1 VEFRRKPD
9 RQRLVGATRPL
20 LLRNMAFSCA
30 IWPAG
35 GDITSRSSPRRMS
48 KISRASSHAGVA
60 APPAPRPRVA
70 KRMPCDGTACAKSH
84 PDRVFRKLR
93 GGRQRLLHD
102 SVPKRTID
110 LAGTSA
116 EGFVDF
122 AVKTALGNS
131 GADGLPETREE
142 CPYVKRSL
150 QSGERILQFRA
161 CTETPILPGLAS
173 ANISARSLASYM
185 RR

>member
-1 VEFRRKPD
+1 
-9 RQRLVGATRPL
+9 
-20 LLRNMAFSCA
+20 MAFSCA

-142 CPYVKRSL
+142 CPLRQEEPPVQGAHPAVSRLHRNAYSPRFGLSKYFCPVARFIYEAMI
-150 QSGERILQFRA
+150 SGESMSVID
-161 CTETPILPGLAS
+161 
-173 ANISARSLASYM
+173 ISAV
-185 RR
+185 